1 MLKKAGLLLL
11 IPAFLLMSVPLAME
25 TPVEA
30 KADAVE
36 FWDRAKRDD
45 MEKTLNELLSIRL
58 HRMKVKKSI
67 EKGGLAKEELITLQL
82 QDQELEKRDAD
93 VYAELRRKG
102 LRPLTPDEEERF
114 HVAMDRAMKMRQ
126 KDKVTTLAASPPVWG
141 PYRYVDILTWGEKY
155 VTVNGVTHKL
165 WIVYAIPKSPG
176 GGPPLYR
183 DYEPFYI
190 TNQPTEWSQ
199 IQNKVLN
206 LLLQR
211 AIGEIPIIKWLPY
224 DYFWPER
231 QGYTSFS
238 SYTIDPWYTVS
249 MKYVFKYFPA
259 SDIWLL
265 TASSNNV
272 EITEVHTIRSFIYGQ
287 NYQITREPE
296 RIVYGQNYSNIEVIA
311 AQSIGGYIID
321 PVGTITYTGF
331 DGSRKFSFTPY
342 YAAYAAD
349 LAR

>member
-1 MLKKAGLLLL
+1 
-11 IPAFLLMSVPLAME
+11 MSVPLAME

-155 VTVNGVTHKL
+155 LTVDGKTHRL
-165 WIVYAIPKSPG
+165 WIVYAVPKSG
-176 GGPPLYR
+176 GGPPLTR
-183 DYEPFYI
+183 DYDPFYV
-190 TNQPTEWSQ
+190 TNQPIEWSQ
-199 IQNKVLN
+199 VRDKVLN
-206 LLLQR
+206 LLAQR
-211 AIGEIPIIKWLPY
+211 IIGEIPIVKWLPY

-231 QGYTSFS
+231 QGYTSFN
-238 SYTIDPWYTVS
+238 SYTIDVRYSVN
-249 MKYVFKYFPA
+249 MKYVFKYFPN
-259 SDIWLL
+259 DLWLL
-265 TASSNNV
+265 TGSANNVYLYERHSIVSFNVNNIKEISKPSERIIYSNN
-272 EITEVHTIRSFIYGQ
+272 
-287 NYQITREPE
+287 
-296 RIVYGQNYSNIEVIA
+296 YSDIESIA
-311 AQSIGGYIID
+311 ARSVGGYFTDAI
-321 PVGTITYTGF
+321 GSLTYTGF

-342 YAAYAAD
+342 FAAYAPD